1 MLYTI
6 SLYLHI
12 TGALVLFSAVG
23 IEWMCLTN
31 LRKCESRE
39 NILTWLKHSS
49 VLRKFFSTAFFLLLI
64 PGLYMMF
71 DIWQNAA
78 FAIIGIIGLLTLS
91 ISGGAVSGKRLAAIG
106 KAAAQS
112 ETESPT
118 SELLFKVK
126 DKFFWNSFLIRTS
139 TALGIVFLMTFKTD
153 LFNSLIVIL
162 ISIILGYLAGK
173 ISNPSKV
180 AQTAEIKGESV
191 LQ

>member
-12 TGALVLFSAVG
+12 TGALVLFSAIG

-39 NILTWLKHSS
+39 NIRTWLNHSS

-78 FAIIGIIGLLTLS
+78 FAIIGIIGLLVLS

-106 KAAAQS
+106 KAAAKS
-112 ETESPT
+112 EAESPT
-118 SELLFKVK
+118 FELLLKVK
-126 DKFFWNSFLIRTS
+126 DKFFWNSFLIRTCV
-139 TALGIVFLMTFKTD
+139 ALGIVFLMTVKTD
-153 LFNSLIVIL
+153 FTNSLIVIS
-162 ISIILGYLAGK
+162 ISIVLGYLAAK
-173 ISNPSKV
+173 ISNPSEAV
-180 AQTAEIKGESV
+180 QRAEIKEENV